1 MRCAQPAP
9 ALLRA
14 ASSLARTLRAPR
26 RCSRL
31 VWRRAAADASAFAFA
46 PPTRRPTPTQS
57 VQRAAAC
64 ARVRRRHA
72 SRLSAL
78 SARTPE
84 LLDGYAATLTAL
96 CEELDSTRCGDTA
109 TLLTYVLE
117 SGASSQALLASLR
130 AAAARG
136 VRLRIGCDRSPL
148 SKLTRWFEG
157 ADTLAAALDALAA
170 DYAGN
175 VQPLP
180 LSGVPNHSKFL
191 LVKRRAGRGAH
202 DSAVFGGI
210 NIGGASDGGRAA
222 L

>member
-1 MRCAQPAP
+1 MRCAQPP
-9 ALLRA
+9 RALLPRLPQLGCH
-14 ASSLARTLRAPR
+14 SRQR

-31 VWRRAAADASAFAFA
+31 VWRRAATDAAAFA
-46 PPTRRPTPTQS
+46 PPPTRRRPTP
-57 VQRAAAC
+57 A
-64 ARVRRRHA
+64 
-72 SRLSAL
+72 
-78 SARTPE
+78 PE
-84 LLDGYAATLTAL
+84 LLDGYNATLTAL
-96 CEELDSTRCGDTA
+96 RQELDSTRAGDTA

-157 ADTLAAALDALAA
+157 ADTLADALDQLAA
-170 DYAGN
+170 DYGN

-191 LVKRRAGRGAH
+191 IVKRRAGRGAH